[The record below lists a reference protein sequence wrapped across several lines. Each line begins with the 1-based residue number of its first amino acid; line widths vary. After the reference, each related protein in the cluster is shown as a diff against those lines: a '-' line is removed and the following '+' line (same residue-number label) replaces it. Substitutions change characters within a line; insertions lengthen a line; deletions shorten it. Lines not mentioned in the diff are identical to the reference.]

1 MHSGWMDWCKRDGSI
16 QCVVCKDTLQ
26 MVSLHQLKLLATRN
40 NTSHCIPL
48 GHNNNDHHRHHH
60 HLVRRQFAGNNSK
73 EGGQWWILS
82 QPSDRNKPNWS
93 QTRWLNSFESQ
104 ILCSWSA
111 CLLVSCSYV
120 TPVTPPRRFID
131 RYWRVYASR
140 LWVALECWS
149 RGDTN
154 NIQNLIRV
162 IRLKHT
168 QRATDGLVLWF
179 YYLLCGKR
187 I

>member
-1 MHSGWMDWCKRDGSI
+1 MGPFSVLFVKILCKWYLFISWNCWPPETTQVI
-16 QCVVCKDTLQ
+16 
-26 MVSLHQLKLLATRN
+26 AF
-40 NTSHCIPL
+40 
-48 GHNNNDHHRHHH
+48 HR

-149 RGDTN
+149 RRDTN

-168 QRATDGLVLWF
+168 QSDRWTSFMILLPSLW
-179 YYLLCGKR
+179 
-187 I
+187 